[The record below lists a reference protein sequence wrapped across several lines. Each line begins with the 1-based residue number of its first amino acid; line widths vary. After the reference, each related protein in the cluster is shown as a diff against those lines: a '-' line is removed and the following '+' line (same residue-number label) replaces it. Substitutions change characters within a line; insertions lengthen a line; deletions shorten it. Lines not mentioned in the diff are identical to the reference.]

1 MKIAVASGKGGTGKT
16 FLATNL
22 AQYLS
27 GERPVVLVDL
37 DVEEPNAGLF
47 FNTQVIHH
55 EIKYSMIP
63 EWDPER
69 CTLCG
74 LCQDLCHFHA
84 IVQADPKL
92 IIFPELCHSCYA
104 CSELCPEQAL
114 PMKPRRIGILSRQS
128 GRNFRFVQGELDVGQ
143 EQVVPLIHQII
154 QYVDE
159 NYPADMIKIYD
170 APPGTSCPVVEAV
183 KQADYVILVTEPTPF
198 GLHDLK
204 LAVEAM
210 RQLGKSMGVV
220 INREGLGDTHVEEF
234 CQKMQVPI
242 LAHIPHDRHIA
253 ERYSRGELMDTLPEI
268 RSALKAIEAQV
279 LENEIQVVLS

>member
-16 FLATNL
+16 FIATNL
-22 AQYLS
+22 AQYLAA
-27 GERPVVLVDL
+27 RQPVVLVDL

-47 FNTQVIHH
+47 FDTQFIQH

-63 EWDPER
+63 QWDQER

-114 PMKPRRIGILSRQS
+114 PMKSRRIGILSRHADK
-128 GRNFRFVQGELDVGQ
+128 NLRFVQGELDVGQ
-143 EQVVPLIHQII
+143 EQVVPLIHQVIH
-154 QYVDE
+154 YVDE
-159 NYPADMIKIYD
+159 NYPADFIKIFD

-210 RQLGKSMGVV
+210 RQLKKSMGVV
-220 INREGLGDTHVEEF
+220 INRTGLGGTAVEAYCDQEDIP
-234 CQKMQVPI
+234 V
-242 LAHIPHDRHIA
+242 LAGIAHDRRIA
-253 ERYSRGELMDTLPEI
+253 ERYSRGKLASDLPEVKM
-268 RSALKAIEAQV
+268 ALETITAHV
-279 LENEIQVVLS
+279 LEAKIPLVVS